1 MSTNITSFAAF
12 GWPEPNYI
20 NPQTRG
26 PTAKILFCILVPLS
40 TVIVLL
46 RIWTRH
52 FISKTFGLD
61 DVLMLLAY
69 LPATVYAIMSLASE
83 VFLQGNRHT
92 WDVEPRFFS
101 PSLQIGLAEVIL
113 FDLATSTT
121 KLSMLATINRLT
133 RTYKSKRKNIVVL
146 IIAVIISLNA
156 FIFIVV
162 VIFQCSPISAYWTI
176 GLASKKCINEEAHL
190 LAAGIINTVT
200 EFIVVFLPMSTVLK
214 LSLPKRQRAI
224 VLGLFA
230 TGFLACGAGIARIIY
245 TWLST
250 SSPDHDT
257 VWNAWAVRLVSGI
270 ELYLGIICASI
281 PAIKPFFATY
291 LPNLIDANIPKIP
304 RYGSLRRRPEMKSTS
319 SIKEPTIQTWIPGNR
334 PSSPSQ
340 PLLSIPKPA
349 LSPQYQHRKTL
360 SGSSTSSHDVPAINT
375 SLLSPVLQHR
385 KALSADQA
393 VVVLPMNPLLISPV
407 SPMVANHLQKTLSA
421 DLNKPL
427 PTIAPR
433 RGSAPGQQPEDT
445 PRSAWSP
452 PPPPATTITR
462 PSPQQQR
469 SLSVDSTDQDGGLL
483 ERQFSTQRNA
493 RRFSNSSASSDGS
506 SSEHARHKNEDRTT
520 VVIMFQDDQ
529 VSSRSFF

>member
-1 MSTNITSFAAF
+1 
-12 GWPEPNYI
+12 
-20 NPQTRG
+20 
-26 PTAKILFCILVPLS
+26 
-40 TVIVLL
+40 
-46 RIWTRH
+46 
-52 FISKTFGLD
+52 
-61 DVLMLLAY
+61 
-69 LPATVYAIMSLASE
+69 MSLASE
-83 VFLQGNRHT
+83 
-92 WDVEPRFFS
+92 
-101 PSLQIGLAEVIL
+101 
-113 FDLATSTT
+113 
-121 KLSMLATINRLT
+121 
-133 RTYKSKRKNIVVL
+133 
-146 IIAVIISLNA
+146 
-156 FIFIVV
+156 
-162 VIFQCSPISAYWTI
+162 
-176 GLASKKCINEEAHL
+176 KCINEEAHL

-250 SSPDHDT
+250 SAPDHDT
-257 VWNAWAVRLVSGI
+257 VWNAWAVRFVSGI

-304 RYGSLRRRPEMKSTS
+304 RYTSLRRRPEMKSTS
-319 SIKEPTIQTWIPGNR
+319 SIEQPTIQAWIPGNR

-360 SGSSTSSHDVPAINT
+360 SSSTSSSHDVPAINT
-375 SLLSPVLQHR
+375 NLLSPVLQHK

-393 VVVLPMNPLLISPV
+393 VVVLPTNPLLISPV
-407 SPMVANHLQKTLSA
+407 SPMVANHLRKTLSA

-433 RGSAPGQQPEDT
+433 RGSASLLPGQQQEDT
-445 PRSAWSP
+445 PRPTWSP
-452 PPPPATTITR
+452 PPPPPTTTVPR
-462 PSPQQQR
+462 PTPQQQR

-493 RRFSNSSASSDGS
+493 RRFSNSSASSDES
-506 SSEHARHKNEDRTT
+506 SSHARHKNEDRTT

>member
-1 MSTNITSFAAF
+1 MQVSLC
-12 GWPEPNYI
+12 
-20 NPQTRG
+20 G
-26 PTAKILFCILVPLS
+26 PHVAS
-40 TVIVLL
+40 GS
-46 RIWTRH
+46 H
-52 FISKTFGLD
+52 
-61 DVLMLLAY
+61 AY
-69 LPATVYAIMSLASE
+69 ESA
-83 VFLQGNRHT
+83 QH
-92 WDVEPRFFS
+92 
-101 PSLQIGLAEVIL
+101 
-113 FDLATSTT
+113 
-121 KLSMLATINRLT
+121 
-133 RTYKSKRKNIVVL
+133 
-146 IIAVIISLNA
+146 
-156 FIFIVV
+156 
-162 VIFQCSPISAYWTI
+162 SPISAYWTI

-270 ELYLGIICASI
+270 ELYLGIVRLSPSTMSFYTLCRRTADHQYQICASI

-304 RYGSLRRRPEMKSTS
+304 RYASLRRRPEMKSTS

-375 SLLSPVLQHR
+375 SLLSPVLLHR

-393 VVVLPMNPLLISPV
+393 VVVLPVNPLLISPV
-407 SPMVANHLQKTLSA
+407 SPMVANHLGKTLSA

-433 RGSAPGQQPEDT
+433 RGSASLLPGQQQEDT
-445 PRSAWSP
+445 PRPAWSP

-462 PSPQQQR
+462 SSPPQQR
-469 SLSVDSTDQDGGLL
+469 SLFVDSTDQDGGLL